1 MKKRAFTL
9 IELIINLAIIS
20 LISSIILI
28 KSGVIPK
35 LQERKEIENLQAD
48 INYCREKALVT
59 GFNYEIKISKDYY
72 EIRREDDN
80 KFVKEV
86 YFKHVKSSVDNT
98 FVFRPTGSVNGAN
111 KIYFTS
117 KNNEYSIIVSP
128 IAGRIRNE

>member
-9 IELIINLAIIS
+9 IELIISLAIIS
-20 LISSIILI
+20 LISSMILI

-59 GFNYEIKISKDYY
+59 GFSYEIEISKDYY
-72 EIRREDDN
+72 QIRREDDN
-80 KFVKEV
+80 EFVKEV
-86 YFKHVKSSVDNT
+86 YFKHVRSNVDNI
-98 FVFRPTGSVNGAN
+98 FVFRPTGSVKGAS
-111 KIYFTS
+111 KIDFTS
-117 KNNEYSIIVSP
+117 NNNEYSIIVSP

>member
-9 IELIINLAIIS
+9 IELIICLAIIS

-48 INYCREKALVT
+48 VNYCREKALVT
-59 GFNYEIKISKDYY
+59 GFSYEIEISKDSYK
-72 EIRREDDN
+72 ISREDDK
-80 KFVKEV
+80 KFVKEIF
-86 YFKHVKSSVDNT
+86 FKHIRANIDNIL
-98 FVFRPTGSVNGAN
+98 VFRPTGSVKGSG

>member
-9 IELIINLAIIS
+9 IELIICLAIIS

-28 KSGVIPK
+28 KSGVISK

-48 INYCREKALVT
+48 INYCREKSLVT
-59 GFNYEIKISKDYY
+59 GFSYKIEISRDSYKISRK
-72 EIRREDDN
+72 DDN
-80 KFVKEV
+80 KFVKEIF
-86 YFKHVKSSVDNT
+86 FKHIRANIDNI
-98 FVFRPTGSVNGAN
+98 FVFRPTGSVKGSG

>member
-9 IELIINLAIIS
+9 IELIVSLAIIS

-35 LQERKEIENLQAD
+35 LQERKEMENLQAD
-48 INYCREKALVT
+48 INYCREKSLVT
-59 GFNYEIKISKDYY
+59 GFSYEIEILKDSYKIS
-72 EIRREDDN
+72 REDDN

-86 YFKHVKSSVDNT
+86 YFKHVKANVDNI
-98 FVFRPTGSVNGAN
+98 FVFRPTGSVRWAS

-117 KNNEYSIIVSP
+117 KNNEYSIIVAP

>member
-9 IELIINLAIIS
+9 IELIVSLAIIS

-35 LQERKEIENLQAD
+35 LQERKEMENLQAD
-48 INYCREKALVT
+48 INYCREKSLVT
-59 GFNYEIKISKDYY
+59 GFSYEIEILKDSYQ
-72 EIRREDDN
+72 IRREDDN

-86 YFKHVKSSVDNT
+86 YFKHVKANVDNI
-98 FVFRPTGSVNGAN
+98 FVFRPTGSVRGAS

-117 KNNEYSIIVSP
+117 KNNEYSIIVAP

>member
-9 IELIINLAIIS
+9 IELIICLAIIS

-48 INYCREKALVT
+48 INYCREKSLVT
-59 GFNYEIKISKDYY
+59 GFSYEIEISKYSYKIS
-72 EIRREDDN
+72 REDDN
-80 KFVKEV
+80 KFAKEIF
-86 YFKHVKSSVDNT
+86 FKHIRANIDNIL
-98 FVFRPTGSVNGAN
+98 VFRPTGSVKGSG